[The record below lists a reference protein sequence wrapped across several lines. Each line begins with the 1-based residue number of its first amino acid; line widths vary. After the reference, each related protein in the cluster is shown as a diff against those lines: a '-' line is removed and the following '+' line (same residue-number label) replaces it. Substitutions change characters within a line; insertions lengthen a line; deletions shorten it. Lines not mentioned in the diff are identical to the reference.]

1 MIVRD
6 GDARTIDALW
16 PNLQDKPL
24 SDQGI
29 YKRITNVTH
38 KHLGLQISSHLIR
51 DIAATYIAETAPD
64 QALMAA
70 HVLQH
75 RDFQTT
81 KDKLHT

>member
-51 DIAATYIAETAPD
+51 DIAATAPD

-81 KDKLHT
+81 KDKLHP